1 MGREFVIHRQS
12 FFGTH
17 GSMLN
22 AFIRFVDGR
31 TETATDAAGLAAAYH
46 DPSAQF
52 WVDFCSPPDDEYAL
66 LKDLFAFH
74 PLAIEDVVHEVQRP
88 KLESYAVVGDSL
100 KAEYFFLV
108 IHGPDLDPDPG
119 RLFQTTELDIF
130 LSERYLVTI
139 HEDPMASVNEM
150 FNRVHTDPGDRLNW
164 GTDVLLYELLDRLV
178 DKCPPILDDFQE
190 LLDTLEEEAI
200 ENPSSEFLV
209 KISDHKTELLHLRR
223 IMTQQRDI
231 LGQLTRGEV
240 PFMGQ
245 MSRIYFRDVLDHLNR
260 EVETIDIYRDL
271 LVGCR
276 DIYMSSINNRLNRIM
291 KTLAIISVVTL
302 PLTVI
307 TSFFG
312 MNFAD
317 TIPGFTKPL
326 TFVAAMLLMICLPVV
341 FLFLFRKR
349 DWL

>member
-1 MGREFVIHRQS
+1 
-12 FFGTH
+12 
-17 GSMLN
+17 MLTV
-22 AFIRFVDGR
+22 FTRSGDGR
-31 TETATDAAGLAAAYH
+31 AVVSADAEQLAVAFH
-46 DPSAQF
+46 DPATQF
-52 WVDFCSPPDDEYAL
+52 WVDFTAPTEADFAL
-66 LKDLFAFH
+66 LKDLFGFH
-74 PLAIEDVVHEVQRP
+74 PLAIEDVIHDVQRP
-88 KLESYAVVGDSL
+88 KLESYAMVGDKL
-100 KAEYFFLV
+100 KQDYFFLV
-108 IHGPDLDPDPG
+108 IHGPDLDPDPNH
-119 RLFQTTELDIF
+119 LFQTTELDIF

-139 HEDPMASVNEM
+139 HEQPLVSVHEM
-150 FNRVHTDPGDRLNW
+150 EARVQNSPETSLN
-164 GTDVLLYELLDRLV
+164 GGIDILLYELLDRLV
-178 DKCPPILDDFQE
+178 DKYAPILDDFQE
-190 LLDTLEEEAI
+190 TLDKLEELAVED
-200 ENPSSEFLV
+200 PPPEFL
-209 KISDHKTELLHLRR
+209 ITLSDRKTELLNLRR

-240 PFMGQ
+240 PFLSQ
-245 MSRIYFRDVLDHLNR
+245 MSRIYFRDILDHLNR

-271 LVGCR
+271 LMGCR

-326 TFVAAMLLMICLPVV
+326 TFIAAMLLMICLPFV

-349 DWL
+349 EWL

>member
-1 MGREFVIHRQS
+1 
-12 FFGTH
+12 
-17 GSMLN
+17 MLN
-22 AFIRFVDGR
+22 AFIRFGDGR
-31 TETATDAAGLAAAYH
+31 VETATDPAELSAAFH

-52 WVDFCSPPDDEYAL
+52 WADFCAPVESEFAL
-66 LKDLFAFH
+66 LKDLFGFH
-74 PLAIEDVVHEVQRP
+74 PLAIEDVIHEVQRP
-88 KLESYAVVGDSL
+88 KLESYAMVGDSL
-100 KAEYFFLV
+100 KTDYFFLV
-108 IHGPDLDPDPG
+108 IHGPDLDPDPE

-139 HEDPMASVNEM
+139 HEDPMVSVQEM
-150 FNRVHTDPGDRLNW
+150 FVRVQAGPEGRLKW
-164 GTDVLLYELLDRLV
+164 GTDVLLYELIDRMM
-178 DKCPPILDDFQE
+178 DKYHPILDDFQE
-190 LLDTLEEEAI
+190 MLDKLEEEAI
-200 ENPSSEFLV
+200 ENPRSEFLV
-209 KISDHKTELLHLRR
+209 TISSHKTELLQLRR

-231 LGQLTRGEV
+231 IGQLTRGEV

-260 EVETIDIYRDL
+260 EVEAIDIYRDL
-271 LVGCR
+271 LMGCR
-276 DIYMSSINNRLNRIM
+276 DIYMSSINNQLNRIM

-317 TIPGFTKPL
+317 TIPGFTRPI
-326 TFVAAMLLMICLPVV
+326 TFVFAMLLMISLPFV
-341 FLFLFRKR
+341 FLYLFRKN